1 MRKKWI
7 AKRKDES
14 GQALVEFVFILPLFM
29 LILMGIMDFGWLFYN
44 YIGVEN
50 CARNGARIACVE
62 YIETNYIDNKT
73 VPVAK
78 TFDPNFVNT
87 EDYYKDEEVD
97 IVKATISAKPSSVS
111 IQNIKV
117 SYSVDEEYAGNMVDY
132 YAADLNDP
140 KKRSG
145 TLRRA
150 NGNVTVTV
158 QGRMKVLT
166 PVLGVFSDH
175 GYLNL
180 KSSSVYQVERRS
192 DSEPPDD

>member
-78 TFDPNFVNT
+78 TFDPNFVDT
-87 EDYYKDEEVD
+87 EDYYRDEEVD

-140 KKRSG
+140 KKLSG

>member
-78 TFDPNFVNT
+78 TFDPNFVDT

-140 KKRSG
+140 KKLSG

>member
-1 MRKKWI
+1 M
-7 AKRKDES
+7 
-14 GQALVEFVFILPLFM
+14 EFVFILPLFM

-62 YIETNYIDNKT
+62 YIETNYIDDKT

-78 TFDPNFVNT
+78 TFDPNFVDT
-87 EDYYKDEEVD
+87 EDYYRDEEVD
-97 IVKATISAKPSSVS
+97 IVKAAISAKPSSVS
-111 IQNIKV
+111 IQSVKV
-117 SYSVDEEYAGNMVDY
+117 SYSVDEKFTGNMLEYSSKD
-132 YAADLNDP
+132 DPNDP
-140 KKRSG
+140 DGLKG

-192 DSEPPDD
+192 KNNYSDD

>member
-1 MRKKWI
+1 LRKKWI

-78 TFDPNFVNT
+78 TFDPNFVDT
-87 EDYYKDEEVD
+87 EDYYRDEEVD

-140 KKRSG
+140 KKLSG

>member
-44 YIGVEN
+44 YISIEN

-62 YIETNYIDNKT
+62 YIETNYVDNKT

-78 TFDPNFVNT
+78 TFDPNFVDT
-87 EDYYKDEEVD
+87 EDYYRDEEVD
-97 IVKATISAKPSSVS
+97 IVKATIAAKPSSVS
-111 IQNIKV
+111 IQNVKV

-140 KKRSG
+140 KKLSG

>member
-140 KKRSG
+140 KKLSG

>member
-1 MRKKWI
+1 M
-7 AKRKDES
+7 
-14 GQALVEFVFILPLFM
+14 EFVFILPLFM

-140 KKRSG
+140 KKLSG